1 MNRLRRVK
9 AAFAAATV
17 TAGVVCA
24 MLIPASPAVAFYSGG
39 LFLDT
44 TVESPATL
52 LAKGAAVDI
61 QVEYTCNATQPNL
74 FLSVSQRVGN
84 GGLATG
90 SSGVEVACTGAHQ
103 RTTIS
108 VPASGINA
116 FAKGNA
122 FVTGTISGC
131 LPDFTVC
138 GTESDTATVKFTRR

>member
-9 AAFAAATV
+9 AAFAAVAV
-17 TAGVVCA
+17 TAGVACA
-24 MLIPASPAVAFYSGG
+24 MVIPASPAVAFYSGG
-39 LFLDT
+39 LFLDI

-61 QVEYTCNATQPNL
+61 AVEYTCNAPQPIVS
-74 FLSVSQRVGN
+74 LSVSQRVGN

-90 SSGVEVACTGAHQ
+90 SGSVETACTGAHQ

-108 VPASGINA
+108 VRASGINA

-122 FVTGTISGC
+122 FVSGSISGC

-138 GTESDTATVKFTRR
+138 GTETDTATVKFTRR